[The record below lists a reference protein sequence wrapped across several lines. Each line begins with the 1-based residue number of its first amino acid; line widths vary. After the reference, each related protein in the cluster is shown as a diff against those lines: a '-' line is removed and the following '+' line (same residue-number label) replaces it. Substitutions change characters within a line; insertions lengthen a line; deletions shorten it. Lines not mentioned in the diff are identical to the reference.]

1 MTVESTLKTL
11 ILSLSSLV
19 MLHCTDTNVKQSNM
33 KKENPPEKFFKGNDL
48 KMATAIYN
56 NDTVA
61 IENLVKK
68 ENFDVNGRGAVI
80 IPDYST
86 TDTVRYTYLNY
97 AVVVGAIPASRTLL
111 RLGADIDQPC
121 INGGSYDANINSA
134 CSTRNKEMIQLLIEN
149 KANLNPKF
157 GESPIND
164 LLIGDVDKE
173 LIDLLLTNGANLN
186 HQTYIGGGT
195 VVSTALGLGKFDY
208 VNYFLDKGADPAVIE
223 YSGSSLPLEVQ
234 SELAEGRLSDY
245 GLKEYNNLKERLITQ
260 YHIKFPIKR
269 EYRKGQEE
277 CIKRYEHLSQTD
289 KDFLGKGEAE
299 RIKLYKENL
308 AKNITITGQDI
319 DSFEQGSMPK

>member
-1 MTVESTLKTL
+1 MDSN
-11 ILSLSSLV
+11 I
-19 MLHCTDTNVKQSNM
+19 KQNNM

-97 AVVVGAIPASRTLL
+97 AVVIGALPASRTLL

-121 INGGSYDANINSA
+121 INGGGYDANINSA
-134 CSTRNKEMIQLLIEN
+134 CSSRNKEMIQLLIEN

-173 LIDLLLTNGANLN
+173 LIDLLLTNGANIN
-186 HQTYIGGGT
+186 YQAYIGGGT

-208 VNYFLDKGADPAVIE
+208 VNYFLDKGADPLLLDAN
-223 YSGSSLPLEVQ
+223 GNNLASLIQDEIN
-234 SELAEGRLSDY
+234 EGRLSGY
-245 GLKEYNNLKERLITQ
+245 GLQEYNKLKERLTDKF
-260 YHIKFPIKR
+260 HIQFPLKINKKT
-269 EYRKGQEE
+269 EWQKGRAMA
-277 CIKRYEHLSQTD
+277 IARYENLSQAD
-289 KDFLGKGEAE
+289 KDFLGKDEAD
-299 RIKLYKENL
+299 RKKKWKEGL
-308 AKNITITGQDI
+308 EKSLQESTH
-319 DSFEQGSMPK
+319 